1 MMIPNP
7 VNFSA
12 ERAFSTL
19 PPLLS
24 QLQSQ
29 HAWTACWLAKDRILI
44 QSDHTLCQLR
54 PRKQGFQLK
63 FVQGA
68 PERFTQV
75 AQQLQG
81 VL

>member
-7 VNFSA
+7 VNFA
-12 ERAFSTL
+12 VQREFSTL

-29 HAWTACWLAKDRILI
+29 HHWSACWLAKDRILI
-44 QSDHTLCQLR
+44 QNDQTLCQLR
-54 PRKQGFQLK
+54 PRKHGFQLK

-68 PERFTQV
+68 PECFSQV
-75 AQQLQG
+75 AQQLQA